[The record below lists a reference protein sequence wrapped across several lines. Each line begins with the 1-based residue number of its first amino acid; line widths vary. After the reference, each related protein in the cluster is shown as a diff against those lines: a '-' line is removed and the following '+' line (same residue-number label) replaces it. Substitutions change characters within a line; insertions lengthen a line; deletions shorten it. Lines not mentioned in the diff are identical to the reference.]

1 MKLMQIII
9 TTIVFTGTASLCHA
23 GCSCDDWVS
32 QGGYCVDY
40 VKEKIP
46 EFPIPKSRAEIAEL
60 KNRDIEDIAAGDVA
74 IFKLRNYWHVSYVEK
89 VYFDAGG
96 NATAIDMSEMNFGGK
111 LSFNEYKSRWKSK
124 NRSEW
129 ERAVCCGVT
138 DNYDEKSVR
147 KNVPLHTVTQV
158 WSPDSDAVS
167 KENDGDT
174 ITDKAR
180 DVLNHFFSFTGI
192 PL

>member
-9 TTIVFTGTASLCHA
+9 VTMVFSGMTSLCHA
-23 GCSCDDWVS
+23 RCSCDDWVS

-40 VKEKIP
+40 VKERIP
-46 EFPIPKSRAEIAEL
+46 EFPVPKSTAEIAVL
-60 KNRDIEDIAAGDVA
+60 KNRAIAQISAGDVA

-89 VYFDAGG
+89 VYFDAVG

-111 LSFNEYKSRWKSK
+111 MSFNEYKSRWKSK

-147 KNVPLHTVTQV
+147 RNVPLNTVTQV
-158 WSPDSDAVS
+158 WSPDSDAAGTDDDS
-167 KENDGDT
+167 
-174 ITDKAR
+174 ITGKAR

-192 PL
+192 TL